1 MTDKIIDRY
10 RKEAECVKRCKQFDE
25 RIESVE
31 NKITESFANF
41 SQEVKNVSKKL
52 EENIAYNKKFQKTCE
67 EEIEKVVKKVEKS
80 KKEVKNLRRLN
91 VVSIILLV
99 ALLYSLYVGF

>member
-31 NKITESFANF
+31 NKIADGFINF
-41 SQEVKNVSKKL
+41 SKEIKNVSEKL
-52 EENIAYNKKFQKTCE
+52 EENIACNKEFQKTCE
-67 EEIEKVVKKVEKS
+67 NKLQEVVKKVEKS
-80 KKEVKNLRRLN
+80 KREVKKLRRLN
-91 VVSIILLV
+91 VISIVLFI